1 MEQSEPQP
9 ILRLRPG
16 DASKYAL
23 LPGDPGRVK
32 RIASRL
38 ESARRVAENREFIT
52 YRGDY
57 KGVDITVV
65 STGVGCPG
73 ASIVVDE
80 LNNLGVEVIIRV
92 GTTGGLQ
99 PDVRPGDL
107 VIATGAV
114 RGDCASRYY
123 APLSYPAV
131 ADFWVVKALVEAA
144 DSLGVAKKHVGVV
157 WTCDSFYMQRR
168 LVDRYVKLRCLSVEM
183 ETACILT
190 LSSAYGIRAGS
201 VLAVDGNLITGEKYD
216 PWSPEAQ
223 RGIDNAIDTALE
235 ALLLLEKWKKEGK
248 IRSVRG

>member
-1 MEQSEPQP
+1 MEHSEPQP

-16 DASKYAL
+16 EASKYAL

-32 RIASRL
+32 RIAERL
-38 ESARRVAENREFIT
+38 ESARMVAENREFIT
-52 YRGDY
+52 YRGIY
-57 KGVDITVV
+57 RGVDVTVV

-80 LNNLGVEVIIRV
+80 LHNLGVEVIIRV

-99 PDVRPGDL
+99 PPVKPGDL

-131 ADFWVVKALVEAA
+131 ADFWVVRALVEAA
-144 DSLGVAKKHVGVV
+144 DSLGIQNKHVGVV
-157 WTCDSFYMQRR
+157 WTCDSFYMQRKIVNR
-168 LVDRYVKLRCLSVEM
+168 FVKLRCLSVEM

-190 LSSAYGIRAGS
+190 LCSSYGIRAGS
-201 VLAVDGNLITGEKYD
+201 VLAVDGNLITGEKYN

-223 RGIDNAIDTALE
+223 RGIDNTINTALE

-248 IRSVRG
+248 LGRTEG